1 MPVGDLRGHETDW
14 EAVKN
19 RRVRVDVLG
28 EMTNLTVSKLKCR
41 YEQREGDDRQKLYK
55 FRVRGI
61 GKGPRRRVSAWAHAR
76 GLARPRRSGV
86 VSKPPYPTPPSRCA
100 APSRAAAKLEALAKP
115 TVAPTVVSAAMASA
129 GGAQPVAA
137 PQDASLTML
146 SPPAAEAEADPA
158 TPATRAAPA
167 AARAASPAGSLS
179 SWQEKLKVIRR
190 ELEIDPSLPLL
201 SAMRQA
207 NVIMYGVE
215 VAPGVA
221 ENMKAQ
227 VTNMHDVELSPL
239 SQQWCSEAH
248 H

>member
-1 MPVGDLRGHETDW
+1 
-14 EAVKN
+14 
-19 RRVRVDVLG
+19 
-28 EMTNLTVSKLKCR
+28 
-41 YEQREGDDRQKLYK
+41 
-55 FRVRGI
+55 
-61 GKGPRRRVSAWAHAR
+61 
-76 GLARPRRSGV
+76 
-86 VSKPPYPTPPSRCA
+86 
-100 APSRAAAKLEALAKP
+100 
-115 TVAPTVVSAAMASA
+115 
-129 GGAQPVAA
+129 
-137 PQDASLTML
+137 ML

-227 VTNMHDVELSPL
+227 VTNMHDVELSPAV
-239 SQQWCSEAH
+239 Q
-248 H
+248 